1 MFRSNGKTNNTMEKE
16 LSSKESLTLITEMI
30 NRAKRETAGD
40 GGFQMRLW
48 GWVIAICNFGH
59 FTLEELGYEHPYYIW
74 FLVIPAAAVS
84 FWKGFEIARKARVKS
99 HVSHVINQ
107 VWIMVFVGI
116 MITLAFM
123 PVIGYNQNP
132 IILILAGIGMWTTG
146 SLIRV
151 NLVRGGGVL
160 LLLAAVIGFML
171 PVKAQYLLSGVAMV
185 LGYLLPGYY
194 LTTNSR

>member
-1 MFRSNGKTNNTMEKE
+1 MEKE
-16 LSSKESLTLITEMI
+16 MSSKESLTLITEMI

-59 FTLEELGYEHPYYIW
+59 FTLYKLGYEHPHYVWI
-74 FLVIPAAAVS
+74 LVAPAAVVS
-84 FWKGFEIARKARVKS
+84 FWKGFQIAKKARVKS
-99 HVSHVINQ
+99 HVSQVINQ
-107 VWIMVFVGI
+107 LWIMVFAGI

-160 LLLAAVIGFML
+160 LLLAAVIAFML
-171 PVKAQYLLSGVAMV
+171 PVSAQYLLSGVAMV

-194 LTTNSR
+194 LNKSYRERI

>member
-1 MFRSNGKTNNTMEKE
+1 MEKE
-16 LSSKESLTLITEMI
+16 LSNKESLALITEMI

-59 FTLEELGYEHPYYIW
+59 FTLEKLGYEHPYYVW
-74 FLVIPAAAVS
+74 FLVAPAAVVS
-84 FWKGFEIARKARVKS
+84 FWKGFQIARNARVKS
-99 HVSHVINQ
+99 HVSQVINQ
-107 VWIMVFVGI
+107 VWIMVFAGI
-116 MITLAFM
+116 VITLAFM
-123 PVIGYNQNP
+123 PTIGYNQNP

-171 PVKAQYLLSGVAMV
+171 PVSAQYLLSGVAMV

-194 LTTNSR
+194 LNTNFRERV